1 MKGILL
7 RAVTDKKP
15 LEMIYMSKDNRISQR
30 VIRVIAVNDTKVK
43 AYCYT
48 KNQYRVF
55 NIDNILS
62 VAPAKRRVG
71 A

>member
-7 RAVTDKKP
+7 RAASDKKP
-15 LEMIYMSKDNRISQR
+15 IEMIYMSKDNRISQR
-30 VIRVIAVNDTKVK
+30 TIRVIAVNDSKIKAFCYVK
-43 AYCYT
+43 
-48 KNQYRVF
+48 KQYRIF

-62 VAPAKRRVG
+62 VAPVRKVG